1 VVSEFV
7 APLGALVNVRSLDRS
22 VAFYTEVLGLEV
34 QLRDPQV
41 AILAGAQEPRSLLV
55 LRSALRGGE
64 HRGPD
69 AVGTRAL
76 LWQVSSVAFLDRIE
90 ERLRQRGGLI
100 RRSERDD
107 NTVVVAGQDPDRQA
121 LAFLARRDGLPVQ
134 VSELDA
140 VPQLVYEI
148 DI

>member
-1 VVSEFV
+1 VSEFV
-7 APLGALVNVRSLDRS
+7 VPLGALVNVRSLERS

-34 QLRDPQV
+34 QLRDEQV
-41 AILAGAQEPRSLLV
+41 AILAGAQEPLTVLV

-76 LWQVSSVAFLDRIE
+76 LWQVSSMTLLDAIE
-90 ERLRQRGGLI
+90 KRLRERGGTA
-100 RRSERDD
+100 RRIERDD
-107 NTVVVAGQDPDRQA
+107 NTTVVAGQDPDRQA
-121 LAFLARRDGLPVQ
+121 LAFLARRDGSPVQ
-134 VSELDA
+134 VSGLDG
-140 VPQLVYEI
+140 VPQLVYGI